1 MLAGLGAA
9 IAEAGSNPDQGAAMI
24 LAAMFRPENWAVL
37 GVLYAITLAVG
48 MVFYVMMFGVN
59 ARAAVAAVEDGKI
72 EGLIPE
78 TAKTFE

>member
-1 MLAGLGAA
+1 
-9 IAEAGSNPDQGAAMI
+9 
-24 LAAMFRPENWAVL
+24 
-37 GVLYAITLAVG
+37 